1 MTTNIAEYYLDE
13 LIKWNKLI
21 GFYNQELDDFEIKL
35 AEIIQRNTIPG
46 IAAKVEAQQDKLNA
60 ISHKFY
66 SLQDK
71 ILQQEST
78 LKSDHEFIS
87 DTLINTEIEKQ
98 QSDIRQ
104 NMKQLEKEY
113 IDIKYDCYNFL
124 SGTLKKRND

>member
-21 GFYNQELDDFEIKL
+21 DFYNQELEDFEIKL
-35 AEIIQRNTIPG
+35 AEVIQRNTIPG
-46 IAAKVEAQQDKLNA
+46 IAGKVEAEQDKLNA

-71 ILQQEST
+71 ILQQESK

-98 QSDIRQ
+98 QSDLRQ

>member
-21 GFYNQELDDFEIKL
+21 DFYNQELDDFEIKL
-35 AEIIQRNTIPG
+35 AEVIQRNTITG
-46 IAAKVEAQQDKLNA
+46 IAGKVEAEQDKLNA

-66 SLQDK
+66 LLQDK

>member
-98 QSDIRQ
+98 QSDLRQ